1 MFINPVHCLPASLC
15 ACALLPATIASLHA
29 ETAYSTPCG
38 YIQTTLYAKATGYLG
53 LGVHPE
59 ALVQHTLEEGNIT
72 ISGNKVTIT
81 DPDVNFNDLMN
92 ENSAYV
98 LVLHFGNE
106 VIALPLNRDGWKKP
120 GASWTEHS
128 IKVDDRLLSDLV
140 NKGTPPDS
148 YVLRKARTLDDIL
161 GEDNQFGLKSGSA
174 MSADTV
180 NIFNSATTKLAA
192 YYSGNEWR
200 RRGST
205 ENIGNMP
212 VFSHEPLTIT
222 RKAGSDVTAVVI
234 GEVSLKNQKLVVPT
248 FNSLLHTRLPLSQ
261 TLAEIALQLLMT
273 PSSTFPQMTKMPW
286 SRSSTTTVPGNVR
299 TMERM
304 FPISPSAEFFPST
317 TNLPRH
323 LPTSRCPANIKP
335 TNNQPCSIAPFS
347 PMLSPPALS
356 FLEKLP

>member
-1 MFINPVHCLPASLC
+1 M
-15 ACALLPATIASLHA
+15 
-29 ETAYSTPCG
+29 
-38 YIQTTLYAKATGYLG
+38 
-53 LGVHPE
+53 
-59 ALVQHTLEEGNIT
+59 
-72 ISGNKVTIT
+72 
-81 DPDVNFNDLMN
+81 
-92 ENSAYV
+92 
-98 LVLHFGNE
+98 
-106 VIALPLNRDGWKKP
+106 
-120 GASWTEHS
+120 
-128 IKVDDRLLSDLV
+128 DDRLLSDLV
-140 NKGTPPDS
+140 SKGTPPDS

-205 ENIGNMP
+205 ENIGSMP

-273 PSSTFPQMTKMPW
+273 PSSTFPQMTKCHGQG
-286 SRSSTTTVPGNVR
+286 RQQQR
-299 TMERM
+299 
-304 FPISPSAEFFPST
+304 
-317 TNLPRH
+317 
-323 LPTSRCPANIKP
+323 
-335 TNNQPCSIAPFS
+335 
-347 PMLSPPALS
+347 
-356 FLEKLP
+356 FLETSGQWRGCFQYPLQRSFSIYYESSKTPSYITVSSKHQTNK

>member
-1 MFINPVHCLPASLC
+1 MFINPVHCLPVSLC
-15 ACALLPATIASLHA
+15 TCVLLPATIASLHA

-38 YIQTTLYAKATGYLG
+38 YIQTILYAKATGYLG

-59 ALVQHTLEEGNIT
+59 ALVQHTLEESNIT

-81 DPDVNFNDLMN
+81 DPDVNFNGLMN

-106 VIALPLNRDGWKKP
+106 VIAIPLNRDGWKKP
-120 GASWTEHS
+120 GSCWTEHS

-140 NKGTPPDS
+140 SKGTLPDS
-148 YVLRKARTLDDIL
+148 YVLRKTRTLDDIL
-161 GEDNQFGLKSGSA
+161 GGDNQFGLKSGSA

-205 ENIGNMP
+205 ENIGSMP

-222 RKAGSDVTAVVI
+222 RKAGLDVTAVVI
-234 GEVSLKNQKLVVPT
+234 GEVSLKNQKLVVPA

-261 TLAEIALQLLMT
+261 TLAEIALQLPDDAVINIPADDKNAMVEVINNNGSWKRQDNGEDVSNIPFNGVFSIYYESSKT
-273 PSSTFPQMTKMPW
+273 PSYITV
-286 SRSSTTTVPGNVR
+286 SSKHQ
-299 TMERM
+299 
-304 FPISPSAEFFPST
+304 
-317 TNLPRH
+317 TN
-323 LPTSRCPANIKP
+323 K
-335 TNNQPCSIAPFS
+335 
-347 PMLSPPALS
+347 
-356 FLEKLP
+356 

>member
-140 NKGTPPDS
+140 SKGTPPDL

-234 GEVSLKNQKLVVPT
+234 GEG
-248 FNSLLHTRLPLSQ
+248 
-261 TLAEIALQLLMT
+261 AGECEE
-273 PSSTFPQMTKMPW
+273 
-286 SRSSTTTVPGNVR
+286 GN
-299 TMERM
+299 
-304 FPISPSAEFFPST
+304 
-317 TNLPRH
+317 
-323 LPTSRCPANIKP
+323 
-335 TNNQPCSIAPFS
+335 
-347 PMLSPPALS
+347 
-356 FLEKLP
+356 

>member
-1 MFINPVHCLPASLC
+1 
-15 ACALLPATIASLHA
+15 
-29 ETAYSTPCG
+29 
-38 YIQTTLYAKATGYLG
+38 
-53 LGVHPE
+53 
-59 ALVQHTLEEGNIT
+59 
-72 ISGNKVTIT
+72 
-81 DPDVNFNDLMN
+81 
-92 ENSAYV
+92 
-98 LVLHFGNE
+98 
-106 VIALPLNRDGWKKP
+106 
-120 GASWTEHS
+120 
-128 IKVDDRLLSDLV
+128 
-140 NKGTPPDS
+140 
-148 YVLRKARTLDDIL
+148 
-161 GEDNQFGLKSGSA
+161 

-261 TLAEIALQLLMT
+261 TLAEIALQL
-273 PSSTFPQMTKMPW
+273 PDDAVINIPADDKMPW

-304 FPISPSAEFFPST
+304 FPISPSAEFFHLLRIFQDTFLHHGVQQTSNQQIT
-317 TNLPRH
+317 SHVLSLPFHQCFHR
-323 LPTSRCPANIKP
+323 LRSLSGEIALADSFNISNDDSSAYSLINSLGEPLNAGNAILGTFSSGTWSYDVTTSRWNFQGNSYAQDQLKYSDLMSMQNNFTSALTNIPEEQNGGVADGRFNLSGDYSSSLTSPVYLMVTGQDGETALLSLKTYPATVCLI
-335 TNNQPCSIAPFS
+335 TII
-347 PMLSPPALS
+347 
-356 FLEKLP
+356 

>member
-1 MFINPVHCLPASLC
+1 
-15 ACALLPATIASLHA
+15 
-29 ETAYSTPCG
+29 
-38 YIQTTLYAKATGYLG
+38 
-53 LGVHPE
+53 
-59 ALVQHTLEEGNIT
+59 
-72 ISGNKVTIT
+72 
-81 DPDVNFNDLMN
+81 MN

-140 NKGTPPDS
+140 SKGTPPDS

-261 TLAEIALQLLMT
+261 TLAEIALQLPDDAVINIPADDKNAMVKVVNNNGSWKRQDNGEDVSNI
-273 PSSTFPQMTKMPW
+273 PFSG
-286 SRSSTTTVPGNVR
+286 V
-299 TMERM
+299 
-304 FPISPSAEFFPST
+304 FPST

>member
-106 VIALPLNRDGWKKP
+106 VVALPLNRDGWKKP

-140 NKGTPPDS
+140 SKGTPPE
-148 YVLRKARTLDDIL
+148 L
-161 GEDNQFGLKSGSA
+161 
-174 MSADTV
+174 
-180 NIFNSATTKLAA
+180 
-192 YYSGNEWR
+192 
-200 RRGST
+200 
-205 ENIGNMP
+205 
-212 VFSHEPLTIT
+212 
-222 RKAGSDVTAVVI
+222 
-234 GEVSLKNQKLVVPT
+234 
-248 FNSLLHTRLPLSQ
+248 
-261 TLAEIALQLLMT
+261 
-273 PSSTFPQMTKMPW
+273 
-286 SRSSTTTVPGNVR
+286 
-299 TMERM
+299 
-304 FPISPSAEFFPST
+304 
-317 TNLPRH
+317 
-323 LPTSRCPANIKP
+323 
-335 TNNQPCSIAPFS
+335 
-347 PMLSPPALS
+347 
-356 FLEKLP
+356 